1 MNKLRDLVR
10 TDAARD
16 RFLPT
21 VKKALPY
28 RIDPVG
34 AKEAVLLLH
43 GLTGN
48 PSELSHLAKA
58 LSEAGYAVSAPR
70 HPGHGTGRADILK
83 SGATD
88 WLRSSFDAY
97 LDLLADYK
105 TVHVIGHS
113 MGGLLATSVAM
124 TFNVPKLILLAPAYV
139 LGAKHVRWVI
149 FISRFIKVIV
159 RNKPISESDSTSA
172 DQRQLHAEYWTDELL
187 SPVAELLKLSML
199 CRRNLVRLR
208 SKILVVV
215 GDKDVV
221 VLPGVAPLIAR
232 LAVNAASVDT
242 SVIQGAGHI
251 FPFDDHAEETTRL
264 VIDWISPPAN

>member
-1 MNKLRDLVR
+1 MR

-21 VKKALPY
+21 VRKALPY

-58 LSEAGYAVSAPR
+58 LSEEGYAVSAPR

-105 TVHVIGHS
+105 TVHVVGHS
-113 MGGLLATSVAM
+113 MGGLLATSVAI
-124 TFNVPKLILLAPAYV
+124 TFGAPKLVLLAPAYL

-149 FISRFIKVIV
+149 FISRFVKVLV
-159 RNKPISESDSTSA
+159 RNKPISEGDSTSA
-172 DQRQLHAEYWTDELL
+172 DQRQLHAEYWANQLL
-187 SPVAELLKLSML
+187 PPVAELLKLSIQ
-199 CRRNLVRLR
+199 CRRNLARLR
-208 SKILVVV
+208 SKTFVIV
-215 GDKDVV
+215 GEKDLV

-232 LAVNAASVDT
+232 LSVNAVSVDT
-242 SVIQGAGHI
+242 HVIQGAGHI

-264 VIDWISPPAN
+264 VLDWIGPPTN